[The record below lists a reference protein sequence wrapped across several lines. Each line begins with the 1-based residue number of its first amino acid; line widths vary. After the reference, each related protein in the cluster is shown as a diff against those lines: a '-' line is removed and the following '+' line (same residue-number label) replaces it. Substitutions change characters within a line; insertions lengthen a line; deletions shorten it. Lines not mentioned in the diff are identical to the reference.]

1 MNPRRKR
8 QQHGSRS
15 RTGCRT
21 CRARRVKCDET
32 PGKCGN
38 CTSTGRP
45 CEGYEVYRLPLPGGP
60 KTKRGGGPPLTPAA
74 ASRFRWVVTSDE
86 RRCFAFFCDR
96 TIRDAVA
103 FYDSAR
109 WPRMVLDMAN
119 TDPAVCHA
127 VIALGAAHQETVFG
141 GMQSQLALTAQRT
154 SWHWVATEQL
164 ARAFGLL
171 RRRNPHDPQL
181 REVMVLCCLLFVLT
195 SLIRR
200 DYDSVIRHLRS
211 GLRIVKE
218 LEARISPT
226 LVAVFRHLETQAI
239 HFGLGDHLHE
249 PNYMRLPANL
259 WPPTQPIDQSP
270 DALEPLHH
278 GVLHFMLRGWGS
290 SAEIIAAHYEALHA
304 EQTALLSKVTQT
316 QASFAGVRAMHYRT
330 LSFKEQRGAD
340 ITELLLQTHSLG
352 LRTCLLKNDPARLEP
367 FTPEYAALVTMA
379 ERVITKFPEKP
390 SLLDFTVRWRAL
402 QALRSWPHNEGA
414 FDSLVVSTVLWER
427 FQIELKVRVAT
438 DLRSLLGSD
447 VGPEEFDTMVNRQ
460 VEDQLRFITGN
471 EDRELAQ
478 AGAYLSHA
486 IDSDHSM
493 KSWTCVGR
501 LLNLKA

>member
-38 CTSTGRP
+38 WPR
-45 CEGYEVYRLPLPGGP
+45 
-60 KTKRGGGPPLTPAA
+60 TKRGGGPPLTPAA
-74 ASRFRWVVTSDE
+74 TSRFRWVVTSDE

-96 TIRDAVA
+96 TIRDEVV

-109 WPRMVLDMAN
+109 WACMVLDMAN
-119 TDPAVCHA
+119 TEPAVCHA

-141 GMQSQLALTAQRT
+141 GMQSPLALTARRT

-164 ARAFGLL
+164 ARASGLL

-195 SLIRR
+195 SLMRQ
-200 DYDSVIRHLRS
+200 DHECVIRHLRS

-239 HFGLGDHLHE
+239 HFE
-249 PNYMRLPANL
+249 SRR
-259 WPPTQPIDQSP
+259 S
-270 DALEPLHH
+270 EPLHH

-304 EQTALLSKVTQT
+304 EPTALL
-316 QASFAGVRAMHYRT
+316 
-330 LSFKEQRGAD
+330 FKEQRGAD
-340 ITELLLQTHSLG
+340 ITELLLRTHSLG

-367 FTPEYAALVTMA
+367 FTPEYATLATMA
-379 ERVITKFPEKP
+379 EQVIAKFPDRP
-390 SLLDFTVRWRAL
+390 SLLVDLGVILTLYHPAEACQDFTVRWRAL
-402 QALRSWPHNEGA
+402 QALRSWLHNEGA

-427 FQIELKVRVAT
+427 FQIELKVQVAT

-447 VGPEEFDTMVNRQ
+447 VRPKEFDTMVNRQ
-460 VEDQLRFITGN
+460 VEDQLRLITGN

-493 KSWTCVGR
+493 KSWTCGGR
-501 LLNLKA
+501 LLNLKAQSTLDLGYRSRNKSHGI